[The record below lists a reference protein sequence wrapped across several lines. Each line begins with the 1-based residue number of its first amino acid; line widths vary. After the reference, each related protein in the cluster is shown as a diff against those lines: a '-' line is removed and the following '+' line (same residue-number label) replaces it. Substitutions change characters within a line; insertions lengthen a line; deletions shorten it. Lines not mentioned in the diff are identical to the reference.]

1 MALFKSVPCR
11 AYLFKMASSAPSR
24 DGIPLLRFR
33 SPETSAAV
41 LGLQLPSSLR
51 EGEREASSPR
61 GKCTPLVFSSWNMSE
76 EVARIFQCTP
86 PGQRDQVVSGKIV
99 CGFETPAFW
108 CLALAATD
116 VRPP

>member
-51 EGEREASSPR
+51 RAR
-61 GKCTPLVFSSWNMSE
+61 GRLQAQEENALLLVFSSWNMSE